1 MSGATATAPRRRSGG
16 SFIGTYGLLILAV
29 ALFVVFAILMPGTF
43 LTQSNLNSILGANS
57 IPAILALGAMIPIA
71 TGKFDV
77 SIGYTL
83 GLAHV
88 MMMVL
93 VVHGVHWVLAALL
106 VLLATTCVGVV
117 NGLLVELGK
126 IDSFVATLGTGSV
139 LYAITGAITNGA
151 RIVPGS
157 NGLPAWFRDLYDS
170 TFIGIPVS
178 AWYVAV
184 IAVILWVV
192 LERTPLGRYFYVL
205 GSNQRA
211 ADLIGLP
218 TRRYSVYA
226 FAACSFLVG
235 CAGVLL
241 ASQQQIG
248 NPSVGSEYM
257 LPSFV
262 AALLGSTVI
271 KPGRPN
277 AAGTIVAVVTLAIG
291 LAGIGQLGANF
302 WVNPLF
308 NGITLL
314 IAVGLAGWSARRKIM
329 AGVAANKA
337 VDPGLP
343 SNAAGNATGVHTA
356 TNELGDSIGAHTSAH
371 PEIDLTQGESTQTD
385 PGHRA

>member
-1 MSGATATAPRRRSGG
+1 MSSTATAKPRRRRSG
-16 SFIGTYGLLILAV
+16 SFVGTYGLLVLAV
-29 ALFVVFAILMPGTF
+29 LLFIVFAVIMPGTF
-43 LTQSNLNSILGANS
+43 LTSSNLNAILGANS
-57 IPAILALGAMIPIA
+57 IPAILALGATIPIA

-77 SIGYTL
+77 SIGYAL
-83 GLAHV
+83 GMAHV
-88 MMMVL
+88 LMMTL
-93 VVHGVHWVLAALL
+93 VTGGMNWMLAALIVL
-106 VLLATTCVGVV
+106 VLLTCVGVA

-139 LYAITGAITNGA
+139 LYAITGAMTNGA
-151 RIVPGS
+151 RVVPGA
-157 NGLPAWFRDLYDS
+157 NGLPAGFTDLYDS
-170 TFIGIPVS
+170 KLAGIPIA
-178 AWYVAV
+178 AWYVALV
-184 IAVILWVV
+184 ALILWIV

-226 FAACSFLVG
+226 FATCSFLVG
-235 CAGVLL
+235 FAGILL

-257 LPSFV
+257 LPAFV

-308 NGITLL
+308 NGVTLL
-314 IAVGLAGWSARRKIM
+314 IAVGLAGWSARRKLL

-337 VDPGLP
+337 VD
-343 SNAAGNATGVHTA
+343 AGPALAGASGVHSPEA
-356 TNELGDSIGAHTSAH
+356 TLVDTPGAHTSAT
-371 PEIDLTQGESTQTD
+371 PEIDD
-385 PGHRA
+385 DNRA

>member
-1 MSGATATAPRRRSGG
+1 MSSDAQSTPVRRRRGGG

-29 ALFVVFAILMPGTF
+29 GLFIVFAGLMPDTF
-43 LTQSNLNSILGANS
+43 LTRTNLNSILAANS
-57 IPAILALGAMIPIA
+57 IPAIIALGAMIPIA

-77 SIGYTL
+77 SIGYAL
-83 GLAHV
+83 GLSHV
-88 MMMVL
+88 LMMTL
-93 VVHGVHWVLAALL
+93 VVKGVPWTLAALIVL
-106 VLLATTCVGVV
+106 VLLTAVGVA

-151 RIVPGS
+151 RVVPTGE
-157 NGLPAWFRDLYDS
+157 GLPAGFRDLTDS
-170 TFIGIPVS
+170 KLAGVPIS

-184 IAVILWVV
+184 IAAILWIV
-192 LERTPLGRYFYVL
+192 LERLPLGRYFYVL

-226 FAACSFLVG
+226 FAICSFLVG
-235 CAGVLL
+235 VAGILL
-241 ASQQQIG
+241 ASQQQLG

-257 LPSFV
+257 LPAFV

-277 AAGTIVAVVTLAIG
+277 ALGSIVAVVTLAIG

-302 WVNPLF
+302 WVTPLF

-329 AGVAANKA
+329 AGLAANKA
-337 VDPGLP
+337 IDTAAPP
-343 SNAAGNATGVHTA
+343 AAGTTGVQTA
-356 TNELGDSIGAHTSAH
+356 EAALADSVGAHTSAA
-371 PEIDLTQGESTQTD
+371 PIVESAVEEV
-385 PGHRA
+385 PNK

>member
-1 MSGATATAPRRRSGG
+1 MPVSPQAAASAKPVRRRRGGG
-16 SFIGTYGLLILAV
+16 SFIGTYGLLLLAILLFLAFAV
-29 ALFVVFAILMPGTF
+29 LMPGTF
-43 LTQSNLNSILGANS
+43 LTSENLNAILGANS

-77 SIGYTL
+77 SIGYAL

-88 MMMVL
+88 LMMVMVVSGIEWIIAAL
-93 VVHGVHWVLAALL
+93 VVL
-106 VLLATTCVGVV
+106 VLLTAVGVV

-151 RIVPGS
+151 RVVPTGT
-157 NGLPAWFRDLYDS
+157 GLPSGFTDLYDS
-170 TFIGIPVS
+170 KLAGVPVS

-184 IAVILWVV
+184 VAIVLWIV
-192 LERTPLGRYFYVL
+192 LERLPLGRYFYVL

-235 CAGVLL
+235 VAGILL

-248 NPSVGSEYM
+248 NPSVGAEYM
-257 LPSFV
+257 LPAFV

-329 AGVAANKA
+329 AGIAANKA
-337 VDPGLP
+337 VD
-343 SNAAGNATGVHTA
+343 SAAAGPGPSGSQASDS
-356 TNELGDSIGAHTSAH
+356 ELVDTPGAHTSAA
-371 PEIDLTQGESTQTD
+371 PDLGPAASAD
-385 PGHRA
+385 PD

>member
-1 MSGATATAPRRRSGG
+1 MSQATTARPARRRRSG
-16 SFIGTYGLLILAV
+16 SFVGTYGLLVLAV
-29 ALFVVFAILMPGTF
+29 ALFVVFAIALPGTF
-43 LTQSNLNSILGANS
+43 LTRSNLNAILGANS
-57 IPAILALGAMIPIA
+57 IPALLALGAMIPIA

-88 MMMVL
+88 LMMVL
-93 VVHGVHWVLAALL
+93 VVRGVHWVLAALL
-106 VLLATTCVGVV
+106 VLLLMTCVGVV

-151 RIVPGS
+151 RVVPGS
-157 NGLPAWFRDLYDS
+157 TGLPDWFTDLYDS
-170 TFIGIPVS
+170 TFFGIPVS
-178 AWYVAV
+178 AWYVA
-184 IAVILWVV
+184 IAALVLWVV

-226 FAACSFLVG
+226 FATCSFLVG

-257 LPSFV
+257 LPAFV

-277 AAGTIVAVVTLAIG
+277 SAGTIVAVVTLAIG

-308 NGITLL
+308 NGVTLL
-314 IAVGLAGWSARRKIM
+314 IAVGLAGWSARRKLM

-337 VDPGLP
+337 VDATPPPG
-343 SNAAGNATGVHTA
+343 ATGLRTPDDQLRD
-356 TNELGDSIGAHTSAH
+356 TTGAHASAT
-371 PEIDLTQGESTQTD
+371 PVISPDD
-385 PGHRA
+385 PAGPTA

>member
-1 MSGATATAPRRRSGG
+1 MSTTPAPQAKRPTRRRRSG
-16 SFIGTYGLLILAV
+16 SFIGAYGLLLLAV
-29 ALFVVFAILMPGTF
+29 LLFIAFSVMMPNTF
-43 LTQSNLNSILGANS
+43 LTQGNFNAILSANT

-83 GLAHV
+83 GMAHV
-88 MMMVL
+88 LMMVL
-93 VVHGVHWVLAALL
+93 VVNGTPWYLAAIL
-106 VLLATTCVGVV
+106 VIAGTTVVGVA

-151 RIVPGS
+151 RIVPGPD
-157 NGLPAWFRDLYDS
+157 GLPAGFTDLYDS
-170 TFIGIPVS
+170 KLAGIPVS
-178 AWYVAV
+178 AWYVAI
-184 IAVILWVV
+184 IAIVLWIV

-218 TRRYSVYA
+218 SRRYSVYA
-226 FAACSFLVG
+226 FATCSFLVG
-235 CAGVLL
+235 VAGVLL

-248 NPSVGSEYM
+248 NPSVGAEYM

-277 AAGTIVAVVTLAIG
+277 SAGTIVAVATLAIG

-308 NGITLL
+308 NGVTLL
-314 IAVGLAGWSARRKIM
+314 IAVGLAGWSARRKIL
-329 AGVAANKA
+329 AGQAANKA
-337 VDPGLP
+337 VDPGIQTASVSGALTP
-343 SNAAGNATGVHTA
+343 ESELADTPGPVTQAG
-356 TNELGDSIGAHTSAH
+356 
-371 PEIDLTQGESTQTD
+371 PDLTSSSEELK
-385 PGHRA
+385 

>member
-1 MSGATATAPRRRSGG
+1 MSSANAAARHKKSG
-16 SFIGTYGLLILAV
+16 SFIGAYGLLILAV
-29 ALFVVFAILMPGTF
+29 LLFIVFAIVMPDTF
-43 LTQSNLNSILGANS
+43 LTQRNLNSILSANS
-57 IPAILALGAMIPIA
+57 IPAILALGAMLPIA

-77 SIGYTL
+77 SIGFAL
-83 GLAHV
+83 GMSHV
-88 MMMVL
+88 LMMVL
-93 VVHGVHWVLAALL
+93 VVRGVPWVLAALI
-106 VLLATTCVGVV
+106 VLACLAVVGMI

-139 LYAITGAITNGA
+139 LYAITGAVTDGA
-151 RIVPGS
+151 RIIPTEA
-157 NGLPAWFRDLYDS
+157 GLPAGFTDLYDS
-170 TFIGIPVS
+170 KLAGLPIS
-178 AWYVAV
+178 AFYVLILAV
-184 IAVILWVV
+184 GLWLV

-218 TRRYSVYA
+218 SRRYSVYV
-226 FAACSFLVG
+226 FTACSTLVG
-235 CAGVLL
+235 VAGILL
-241 ASQQQIG
+241 ASQQRIG

-257 LPSFV
+257 LPAFV

-329 AGVAANKA
+329 AGIAANKA
-337 VDPGLP
+337 TDDPGAKASPAPDLSP
-343 SNAAGNATGVHTA
+343 VAGD
-356 TNELGDSIGAHTSAH
+356 ETS
-371 PEIDLTQGESTQTD
+371 TTTK
-385 PGHRA
+385 

>member
-1 MSGATATAPRRRSGG
+1 MTPTSFTAAKAEPSRRRRSG
-16 SFIGTYGLLILAV
+16 SFIGTYGLLILA
-29 ALFVVFAILMPGTF
+29 ALLFVSFSAIMPDTF
-43 LTQSNLNSILGANS
+43 LTKGNLNAILGANT
-57 IPAILALGAMIPIA
+57 IPAILALGAMVPIA

-83 GLAHV
+83 GMAHV

-93 VVHGVHWVLAALL
+93 VVKGVPWGVAAVIAL
-106 VLLATTCVGVV
+106 VSTTIVGII

-151 RIVPGS
+151 RIVPGPE
-157 NGLPAWFRDLYDS
+157 GLPAGFTDLYDS
-170 TFIGIPVS
+170 KLAGIPVS

-184 IAVILWVV
+184 IAIILWIL

-211 ADLIGLP
+211 AELIGLP
-218 TRRYSVYA
+218 SRLYSVLA
-226 FAACSFLVG
+226 FTTCSFLVG
-235 CAGVLL
+235 VAGVLL

-248 NPSVGSEYM
+248 NPSVGQEYM

-277 AAGTIVAVVTLAIG
+277 ALGSIVAVATLAIG

-308 NGITLL
+308 NGVTLL
-314 IAVGLAGWSARRKIM
+314 IAVGLAGWSARRKIL
-329 AGVAANKA
+329 AGQAANKA
-337 VDPGLP
+337 VDQGVANTVLASGVKSVEAELDDTPGARTRARIDP
-343 SNAAGNATGVHTA
+343 HSTD
-356 TNELGDSIGAHTSAH
+356 DS
-371 PEIDLTQGESTQTD
+371 D
-385 PGHRA
+385 

>member
-1 MSGATATAPRRRSGG
+1 MSSASLTRPARRRRG
-16 SFIGTYGLLILAV
+16 SFVGTYGLLVLAV
-29 ALFVVFAILMPGTF
+29 LLFVFFSVLLPNTF
-43 LTQSNLNSILGANS
+43 LTSQNINAILGANS
-57 IPAILALGAMIPIA
+57 IPAVLALGAMLPIA

-77 SIGYTL
+77 SIGYAL

-88 MMMVL
+88 LAMVL
-93 VVHGVHWVLAALL
+93 IVDGVNWVLAALV
-106 VLLATTCVGVV
+106 VLALMIIVGVI

-151 RIVPGS
+151 RIVPTG
-157 NGLPAWFRDLYDS
+157 NGLPATFTNLYNS
-170 TFIGIPVS
+170 QFLGLPIS
-178 AWYVAV
+178 FWYVVV
-184 IAVILWVV
+184 IALVLWVV

-218 TRRYSVYA
+218 SRRYSVYA
-226 FAACSFLVG
+226 FASCSFLVG
-235 CAGVLL
+235 IAGILL

-257 LPSFV
+257 LPAFV

-277 AAGTIVAVVTLAIG
+277 SAGTIVAIVTLAIG

-308 NGITLL
+308 NGVTLL
-314 IAVGLAGWSARRKIM
+314 IAVGLAGWSARRKVL
-329 AGVAANKA
+329 AGLAANKA
-337 VDPGLP
+337 VDTRASVPGT
-343 SNAAGNATGVHTA
+343 TGTITA
-356 TNELGDSIGAHTSAH
+356 DSELADTIGAHTSAS
-371 PEIDLTQGESTQTD
+371 PVLDTRETESQ
-385 PGHRA
+385 